1 METASRGG
9 TPAALPTADGPEGQR
24 GGDAQTEGT
33 WRMALLLPLRG
44 TGLGPR
50 AVYLVKGFLLGPLFD
65 VWQ

>member
-1 METASRGG
+1 METVSRGG
-9 TPAALPTADGPEGQR
+9 TPAALHTADGPKGR
-24 GGDAQTEGT
+24 GDAQTEGT
-33 WRMALLLPLRG
+33 WRMALLLPLLG